1 MVIADVSGKGI
12 PAAMFMVMAKGI
24 IETQCMSG
32 NSPAQILT
40 DVNRMICAKNREK
53 MFVTVWLGILDLRSG
68 DLIASSAGH
77 EYPIL
82 KHPESDFEVLKDKH
96 GFVIG
101 GFERM
106 KYRDY
111 VIKMQPGSK
120 LFVYTDGVAEA
131 TNDDEKLFGL
141 DRTVAAL
148 NKAKDRSPQII
159 LETVDA
165 TVREFVGNAEQF
177 DDLTMMCLEYRSKSA
192 ADNDHKAQIN
202 N

>member
-1 MVIADVSGKGI
+1 MIADVSGKGI

-53 MFVTVWLGILDLRSG
+53 MFVTVWLGILDLCSG

-111 VIKMQPGSK
+111 AIKMQPGSK
-120 LFVYTDGVAEA
+120 LFVYTDGVPEA
-131 TNDDEKLFGL
+131 TNADEKLFGL

-148 NKAKDRSPQII
+148 NQANDKAPQII
-159 LETVDA
+159 LETVNA
-165 TVREFVGNAEQF
+165 NIREFVGNAEQF
-177 DDLTMMCLEYRSKSA
+177 DDLTMMCLEYYGNPD
-192 ADNDHKAQIN
+192 ADDDHSAQIN
-202 N
+202 S